1 MKISKWMYPGMRV
14 KRWLLLTFFG
24 IILISAGLNVILDV
38 TPLGVIEQ
46 KIIRTLLPLRHA
58 LGRTGTVIAAAIGI
72 VGGAFL
78 IISGMAHAIRSIAVV
93 LAPDKESDQLADL
106 IYSHRHLE
114 KGPQI
119 VVIGGGTGLSTMLRG
134 LKKYTN
140 RITAIVTV
148 ADDGG
153 SSGRIRDELGILP
166 PGDIRNTLA
175 ALADTEPLMEKLF
188 QYRFDWGEGLEG
200 HSFGNLF
207 IAAMTDITGD
217 FELAIQQSSRVLAIR
232 GRVLPSTLQ
241 EVKLRATYD
250 DGTQVTG
257 ESLIPL
263 AGKPIKRI
271 EIIPEDCVPVEEA
284 LEAIGNADA
293 IVLGPGSLYTSI
305 MPNLLVKDIAEAIRK
320 SKAPKI
326 YVCNV
331 MSQPGETDGYTASDH
346 VQAIVDHVGKD
357 VIDYVLVNIGEIPEH
372 LLEKYESQ
380 GAYPVKADIDVIKQ
394 MGFKPIARP
403 MISLTNLVRHNP
415 DELAKCI
422 LEVIWRNRILRDLGL

>member
-1 MKISKWMYPGMRV
+1 MKVSKWIYPGMKV
-14 KRWLLLTFFG
+14 KRWFLLAFFG
-24 IILISAGLNVILDV
+24 IILISAGVHIILNVA
-38 TPLGVIEQ
+38 PLSTLEKRLVDA
-46 KIIRTLLPLRHA
+46 LLPLSNA
-58 LGRTGTVIAAAIGI
+58 LGTSGTFFAAAIG
-72 VGGAFL
+72 VAGGIFL
-78 IISGMAHAIRSIAVV
+78 VLSGMAHAIRSIAAVI
-93 LAPDKESDQLADL
+93 APDKESEQLADL
-106 IYSHRHLE
+106 VYSRRYLE

-119 VVIGGGTGLSTMLRG
+119 VAVGGGTGLSTMLRG
-134 LKKYTN
+134 LKEYTN
-140 RITAIVTV
+140 RLTAIVTV

-188 QYRFDWGEGLEG
+188 QYRFNWGEGLEG

-241 EVKLRATYD
+241 EVQLRATYT
-250 DGTQVTG
+250 DGSQITG

-263 AGKPIKRI
+263 AGKPIERV
-271 EIIPEDCVPVEEA
+271 EIIPEDCAPVEDA
-284 LEAIGNADA
+284 LEAIRNADI

-305 MPNLLVKDIAEAIRK
+305 MPNLLVKEIAEAIRR
-320 SKAPKI
+320 SKAPKV

-331 MSQPGETDGYTASDH
+331 MTQPGETDGYTASDH
-346 VQAIVDHVGKD
+346 VRAIVDHVGKD
-357 VIDYVLVNIGEIPEH
+357 VIDYVLVNIGDIPDH
-372 LLEKYESQ
+372 LREKYKSQ
-380 GAYPVKADIDVIKQ
+380 GAHPVKADIEVIKQ

-403 MISLTNLVRHNP
+403 MISLTDLVRHNP
-415 DELAKCI
+415 HELAKCI